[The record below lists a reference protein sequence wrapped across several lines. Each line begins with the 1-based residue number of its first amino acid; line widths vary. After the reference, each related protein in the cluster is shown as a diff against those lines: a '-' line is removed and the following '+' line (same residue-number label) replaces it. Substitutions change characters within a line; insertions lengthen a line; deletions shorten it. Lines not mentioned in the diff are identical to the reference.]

1 MQNTN
6 RNDKLYIRTYR
17 EIRKYIVQ
25 NNLQPGDLLPT
36 EQKLCETLGVSRNVL
51 RESIKSMELM
61 GMVRA
66 CPGKGT
72 EVQAFNL
79 DFILQNVLFFQ
90 VGPQEEHSIREM
102 FGVRKVLELAYMRQA
117 FHAMTEEDVR
127 ALRSLADAMRDSSR
141 ELSQSY
147 TSFVENISGGLS
159 RTMGLFEENMHAVVS
174 LLDGKLESIEK
185 TAKTAQSAYTDKAD
199 RLNAGTDGLLSAL
212 SQLQRALGDMTRSVQ
227 AAGDALGEK
236 ADKEG

>member
-127 ALRSLADAMRDSSR
+127 ALRSLADAMRDNWSR
-141 ELSQSY
+141 GVFFIQEDKNFHL
-147 TSFVENISGGLS
+147 T
-159 RTMGLFEENMHAVVS
+159 LFRSLHNDVLLS
-174 LLDGKLESIEK
+174 LLEAIWSVDDGFELEKKQPHLEQTFTKHEAIV
-185 TAKTAQSAYTDKAD
+185 A
-199 RLNAGTDGLLSAL
+199 AL
-212 SQLQRALGDMTRSVQ
+212 ENHSYPAFARAMEAHFSSGKYLGMTSY
-227 AAGDALGEK
+227 E
-236 ADKEG
+236 EF

>member
-6 RNDKLYIRTYR
+6 RNDKFYIRTYR

-127 ALRSLADAMRDSSR
+127 ALRSLADAMRDNWSR
-141 ELSQSY
+141 GVFFIQEDKDFHL
-147 TSFVENISGGLS
+147 T
-159 RTMGLFEENMHAVVS
+159 LFRSLHNDVLLS
-174 LLDGKLESIEK
+174 LLEAIWSVDDGFELEKKQPHLEQTVTKHEAIV
-185 TAKTAQSAYTDKAD
+185 A
-199 RLNAGTDGLLSAL
+199 AL
-212 SQLQRALGDMTRSVQ
+212 ENHSYPAFARAMEAHFSSGKYLGMTSY
-227 AAGDALGEK
+227 E
-236 ADKEG
+236 EF

>member
-127 ALRSLADAMRDSSR
+127 ALRSLADAMRDNWSR
-141 ELSQSY
+141 GVFFIQEDKNFHL
-147 TSFVENISGGLS
+147 T
-159 RTMGLFEENMHAVVS
+159 LFRSLHNDVLLS
-174 LLDGKLESIEK
+174 LLEAIWSVDDGFELEKKQPHLEQTVTKHEAIV
-185 TAKTAQSAYTDKAD
+185 TALENHSYPAFARAMEAHFSSGKYT
-199 RLNAGTDGLLSAL
+199 G
-212 SQLQRALGDMTRSVQ
+212 MTSY
-227 AAGDALGEK
+227 E
-236 ADKEG
+236 EF

>member
-6 RNDKLYIRTYR
+6 RDDKLYIRTYR

-127 ALRSLADAMRDSSR
+127 ALRSLADAMRDNWSR
-141 ELSQSY
+141 GVFFIQEDKDFHL
-147 TSFVENISGGLS
+147 T
-159 RTMGLFEENMHAVVS
+159 LFRSLHNDVLLS
-174 LLDGKLESIEK
+174 LLEAIWSVDDGFELEKKQPHLEQTVTKHEAIV
-185 TAKTAQSAYTDKAD
+185 TALENHSFLAFARAMESHFSSGKYT
-199 RLNAGTDGLLSAL
+199 G
-212 SQLQRALGDMTRSVQ
+212 MTSY
-227 AAGDALGEK
+227 E
-236 ADKEG
+236 EF

>member
-127 ALRSLADAMRDSSR
+127 ALRSLADAMRDNWSR
-141 ELSQSY
+141 GVFFIQEDKDFHL
-147 TSFVENISGGLS
+147 T
-159 RTMGLFEENMHAVVS
+159 LFRSLHNDVLLS
-174 LLDGKLESIEK
+174 LLEAIWSVDDVFELEKKQPHLEQTVTKHEAIVAALENHSYPAFARAMEAHFSSGK
-185 TAKTAQSAYTDKAD
+185 Y
-199 RLNAGTDGLLSAL
+199 
-212 SQLQRALGDMTRSVQ
+212 LGMTSY
-227 AAGDALGEK
+227 E
-236 ADKEG
+236 EF

>member
-6 RNDKLYIRTYR
+6 RDDKLYIRTYR

-51 RESIKSMELM
+51 REAIKSMELM

-127 ALRSLADAMRDSSR
+127 TLRSLADAMRDNWSR
-141 ELSQSY
+141 GVFFIQEDKDFHL
-147 TSFVENISGGLS
+147 T
-159 RTMGLFEENMHAVVS
+159 LFRSLHNNVLLS
-174 LLDGKLESIEK
+174 LLEAIWAVDDGFELEKKQPHLEQTVTKHEAIV
-185 TAKTAQSAYTDKAD
+185 A
-199 RLNAGTDGLLSAL
+199 AL
-212 SQLQRALGDMTRSVQ
+212 ENHSYPAFARAMEAHFSSGKYLGMTSY
-227 AAGDALGEK
+227 E
-236 ADKEG
+236 EF

>member
-127 ALRSLADAMRDSSR
+127 ALRSLADAMRDNWSR
-141 ELSQSY
+141 GVFFIQEDKNFHL
-147 TSFVENISGGLS
+147 T
-159 RTMGLFEENMHAVVS
+159 LFLS
-174 LLDGKLESIEK
+174 LLEAIWSVDDGFELEKKQPHLEQTVTKHEAIV
-185 TAKTAQSAYTDKAD
+185 A
-199 RLNAGTDGLLSAL
+199 AL
-212 SQLQRALGDMTRSVQ
+212 ENHSYPAFARAMEAHFSSGKYLGMTSY
-227 AAGDALGEK
+227 E
-236 ADKEG
+236 EF

>member
-6 RNDKLYIRTYR
+6 RNDKLYIRTSR

-90 VGPQEEHSIREM
+90 VGPQEEHCIREM

-127 ALRSLADAMRDSSR
+127 ALRSLADAMRDNWSR
-141 ELSQSY
+141 GVFFIQEDKDFHL
-147 TSFVENISGGLS
+147 T
-159 RTMGLFEENMHAVVS
+159 LFRSLHNDVLLS
-174 LLDGKLESIEK
+174 LLEAIWSVDDGFELEKKQPHLEQTVTKHEAIV
-185 TAKTAQSAYTDKAD
+185 A
-199 RLNAGTDGLLSAL
+199 AL
-212 SQLQRALGDMTRSVQ
+212 ENHSYPAFARAMEAHFSSGKYLGMTSY
-227 AAGDALGEK
+227 E
-236 ADKEG
+236 EF

>member
-1 MQNTN
+1 MQNKN

-127 ALRSLADAMRDSSR
+127 ALRSLADAMRDNWSR
-141 ELSQSY
+141 GVFFIQEDKDFHL
-147 TSFVENISGGLS
+147 T
-159 RTMGLFEENMHAVVS
+159 LFRSLHNDVLLS
-174 LLDGKLESIEK
+174 LLEAIWSVDDGFELEKKQPHLEQTVTKHEAIV
-185 TAKTAQSAYTDKAD
+185 A
-199 RLNAGTDGLLSAL
+199 AL
-212 SQLQRALGDMTRSVQ
+212 ENHSYPAFARAMEAHFSSGKYLGMTSY
-227 AAGDALGEK
+227 E
-236 ADKEG
+236 EF

>member
-36 EQKLCETLGVSRNVL
+36 EQKLCGTLGVSRNVL

-127 ALRSLADAMRDSSR
+127 ALRSLADAMRDNWSR
-141 ELSQSY
+141 GVFFIQEDKDFHL
-147 TSFVENISGGLS
+147 T
-159 RTMGLFEENMHAVVS
+159 LFRSLHNDVLLS
-174 LLDGKLESIEK
+174 LLEAIWSVDDGFELEKKQPHLEQTVTKHGAIV
-185 TAKTAQSAYTDKAD
+185 A
-199 RLNAGTDGLLSAL
+199 AL
-212 SQLQRALGDMTRSVQ
+212 ENHSYPAFARAMEAHFSSGKYLGMTSY
-227 AAGDALGEK
+227 E
-236 ADKEG
+236 EF

>member
-117 FHAMTEEDVR
+117 FHAMTEEDVMR
-127 ALRSLADAMRDSSR
+127 DNWSRGVFFIQEDKDFHLTLFRSLHNDV
-141 ELSQSY
+141 L
-147 TSFVENISGGLS
+147 L
-159 RTMGLFEENMHAVVS
+159 S
-174 LLDGKLESIEK
+174 LLEAIWSVDDGFELEKKQPHLEQTVTKHEAIV
-185 TAKTAQSAYTDKAD
+185 A
-199 RLNAGTDGLLSAL
+199 AL
-212 SQLQRALGDMTRSVQ
+212 ENHSYPAFARAMEAHFSSGKYLGMTSY
-227 AAGDALGEK
+227 E
-236 ADKEG
+236 EF

>member
-51 RESIKSMELM
+51 REAIKSMELM

-127 ALRSLADAMRDSSR
+127 TLRSLADAMRDNWSR
-141 ELSQSY
+141 GVFFIQEDKDFHL
-147 TSFVENISGGLS
+147 T
-159 RTMGLFEENMHAVVS
+159 LFRSLHNNVLLS
-174 LLDGKLESIEK
+174 LLEAIWAVDDGFELEKKQPHLEQTVTKHEAIV
-185 TAKTAQSAYTDKAD
+185 A
-199 RLNAGTDGLLSAL
+199 AL
-212 SQLQRALGDMTRSVQ
+212 ENHSYPAFARAMEAHFSSGKYLGMTSY
-227 AAGDALGEK
+227 E
-236 ADKEG
+236 EF

>member
-66 CPGKGT
+66 FPGKGT

-127 ALRSLADAMRDSSR
+127 ALRSLADAMRDNWSR
-141 ELSQSY
+141 GVFFIQEDKNFHL
-147 TSFVENISGGLS
+147 T
-159 RTMGLFEENMHAVVS
+159 LFRSLHNDVLLS
-174 LLDGKLESIEK
+174 LLEAIWSVDDGFELEKKQPHLEQTVTKHEAIV
-185 TAKTAQSAYTDKAD
+185 A
-199 RLNAGTDGLLSAL
+199 AL
-212 SQLQRALGDMTRSVQ
+212 ENHSYPAFARAMEAHFSSGKYLGMTSY
-227 AAGDALGEK
+227 E
-236 ADKEG
+236 EF

>member
-117 FHAMTEEDVR
+117 FHAVTEEDIQLMR
-127 ALRSLADAMRDSSR
+127 GCADTMREKWAQGEFFIQEDKTFH
-141 ELSQSY
+141 L
-147 TSFVENISGGLS
+147 T
-159 RTMGLFEENMHAVVS
+159 LFRPLQNDVLLS
-174 LLDGKLESIEK
+174 LLEAIWAVDDGFELEKKQPHLE
-185 TAKTAQSAYTDKAD
+185 YTISKHEAII
-199 RLNAGTDGLLSAL
+199 AAL
-212 SQLQRALGDMTRSVQ
+212 ENHSYPAFARAMEAHFSSGKYLGMTSY
-227 AAGDALGEK
+227 E
-236 ADKEG
+236 EF

>member
-6 RNDKLYIRTYR
+6 RDDKLYIRTYR

-90 VGPQEEHSIREM
+90 MGPQEEHSIREM

-127 ALRSLADAMRDSSR
+127 TLRSLADAMRDNWSR
-141 ELSQSY
+141 GVFFIQEDKDFHL
-147 TSFVENISGGLS
+147 T
-159 RTMGLFEENMHAVVS
+159 LFRSLHNDVLLS
-174 LLDGKLESIEK
+174 LLEAIWSVDDGFELEKKQPHLEQTVTKHEAIV
-185 TAKTAQSAYTDKAD
+185 A
-199 RLNAGTDGLLSAL
+199 AL
-212 SQLQRALGDMTRSVQ
+212 ENHSYPAFARAMEAHFSSGKYLGMTSY
-227 AAGDALGEK
+227 E
-236 ADKEG
+236 EF

>member
-102 FGVRKVLELAYMRQA
+102 FVVRKVLELAYMRQA

-127 ALRSLADAMRDSSR
+127 ALRSLADAMRDNWSR
-141 ELSQSY
+141 GVFFIQEDKDFHL
-147 TSFVENISGGLS
+147 T
-159 RTMGLFEENMHAVVS
+159 LFRSLHNDVLLS
-174 LLDGKLESIEK
+174 LLEAIWSVDDGFELEKKQPHLEQTVTKHEAIV
-185 TAKTAQSAYTDKAD
+185 A
-199 RLNAGTDGLLSAL
+199 AL
-212 SQLQRALGDMTRSVQ
+212 ENHSYPAFARAMEAHFSSGKYLGMTSY
-227 AAGDALGEK
+227 E
-236 ADKEG
+236 EF

>member
-79 DFILQNVLFFQ
+79 DFILQNVLFLQ

-127 ALRSLADAMRDSSR
+127 ALQRMADAMRDNWSR
-141 ELSQSY
+141 GVFFIQEDKDFHL
-147 TSFVENISGGLS
+147 T
-159 RTMGLFEENMHAVVS
+159 LFRSLHNDVLLS
-174 LLDGKLESIEK
+174 LLEAIWSVDDGFELEKKQPHLEQTVTKHEAIV
-185 TAKTAQSAYTDKAD
+185 A
-199 RLNAGTDGLLSAL
+199 AL
-212 SQLQRALGDMTRSVQ
+212 ENHSYPAFARAMEAHFSSGKYLGMTSY
-227 AAGDALGEK
+227 E
-236 ADKEG
+236 EF

>member
-127 ALRSLADAMRDSSR
+127 ALRSLADAMRDNWSR
-141 ELSQSY
+141 GVFFIQEDKDFHL
-147 TSFVENISGGLS
+147 T
-159 RTMGLFEENMHAVVS
+159 LFRSLHNDVLLS
-174 LLDGKLESIEK
+174 LLEAIWSVYDGFELEKKQPHLEQTVTKHEAIV
-185 TAKTAQSAYTDKAD
+185 A
-199 RLNAGTDGLLSAL
+199 AL
-212 SQLQRALGDMTRSVQ
+212 ENHSYPAFARAMEAHFSSGKYLGMTSY
-227 AAGDALGEK
+227 E
-236 ADKEG
+236 EF

>member
-6 RNDKLYIRTYR
+6 RDDKLYIRTYR

-90 VGPQEEHSIREM
+90 MGPQEEHSIREM

-127 ALRSLADAMRDSSR
+127 ALRSLADAMRDNWSR
-141 ELSQSY
+141 GVFFIQEDKDFHL
-147 TSFVENISGGLS
+147 T
-159 RTMGLFEENMHAVVS
+159 LFRSLHNNVLLS
-174 LLDGKLESIEK
+174 LLEAIWAVDDGFELEKKQPHLEQTVTKHEAIV
-185 TAKTAQSAYTDKAD
+185 A
-199 RLNAGTDGLLSAL
+199 AL
-212 SQLQRALGDMTRSVQ
+212 ENHSYPAFARAMEAHFSSGKYLGMTSY
-227 AAGDALGEK
+227 E
-236 ADKEG
+236 EF

>member
-6 RNDKLYIRTYR
+6 RDDKLYIRTYR

-51 RESIKSMELM
+51 REAIKSMELM

-127 ALRSLADAMRDSSR
+127 ALRSLADAMRDNWSR
-141 ELSQSY
+141 GVFFIQEDKDFHL
-147 TSFVENISGGLS
+147 T
-159 RTMGLFEENMHAVVS
+159 LFRSLHNDVLLS
-174 LLDGKLESIEK
+174 LLEAIWSVDDGFELEKKQPHLEQTVTKHEAIV
-185 TAKTAQSAYTDKAD
+185 A
-199 RLNAGTDGLLSAL
+199 AL
-212 SQLQRALGDMTRSVQ
+212 ENHSYPAFARAMEAHFSSGKYLGMTSY
-227 AAGDALGEK
+227 E
-236 ADKEG
+236 EF

>member
-127 ALRSLADAMRDSSR
+127 ALRSLADAMRDNWSR
-141 ELSQSY
+141 GVFFIQEDKDFHL
-147 TSFVENISGGLS
+147 T
-159 RTMGLFEENMHAVVS
+159 LFRSLHNDVLLS
-174 LLDGKLESIEK
+174 LLEAIWSVDDDFELEKKQPHLEQTVTKHEAIVAALENHSYPAFARAMEAHFSSGK
-185 TAKTAQSAYTDKAD
+185 Y
-199 RLNAGTDGLLSAL
+199 
-212 SQLQRALGDMTRSVQ
+212 LGMTSY
-227 AAGDALGEK
+227 E
-236 ADKEG
+236 EF

>member
-6 RNDKLYIRTYR
+6 RDDKLYIRTYR

-127 ALRSLADAMRDSSR
+127 ALRSLADAMRDNWSR
-141 ELSQSY
+141 GVFFIQEDKNFHL
-147 TSFVENISGGLS
+147 T
-159 RTMGLFEENMHAVVS
+159 LFRSLHNDVLLS
-174 LLDGKLESIEK
+174 LLEAIWSVDDGFELEKKQPHLEQTVTKHEAIV
-185 TAKTAQSAYTDKAD
+185 A
-199 RLNAGTDGLLSAL
+199 AL
-212 SQLQRALGDMTRSVQ
+212 ENHSYPAFARAMEAHFSSGKYLGMTSY
-227 AAGDALGEK
+227 E
-236 ADKEG
+236 EF

>member
-1 MQNTN
+1 VQNTN

-127 ALRSLADAMRDSSR
+127 ALRSLADAMRDNWSR
-141 ELSQSY
+141 GVFFIQEDKDFHL
-147 TSFVENISGGLS
+147 T
-159 RTMGLFEENMHAVVS
+159 LFRSLHNDVLLS
-174 LLDGKLESIEK
+174 LLEAIWSVDDDFELEKKQPHLEQTVTKHEAIVAALENHSYPAFARAMEAHFSSGK
-185 TAKTAQSAYTDKAD
+185 Y
-199 RLNAGTDGLLSAL
+199 
-212 SQLQRALGDMTRSVQ
+212 LGMTSY
-227 AAGDALGEK
+227 E
-236 ADKEG
+236 EF

>member
-127 ALRSLADAMRDSSR
+127 ALRSLADAMRDNWSR
-141 ELSQSY
+141 GVFFIQEDKDFHL
-147 TSFVENISGGLS
+147 T
-159 RTMGLFEENMHAVVS
+159 LFRSLHNDVLLS
-174 LLDGKLESIEK
+174 LLEAIWSVDDGFELEKKQPHLEQTVTKHEAIV
-185 TAKTAQSAYTDKAD
+185 A
-199 RLNAGTDGLLSAL
+199 AL
-212 SQLQRALGDMTRSVQ
+212 ENHSYPAFARAMEAHFSSGKYLGMT
-227 AAGDALGEK
+227 
-236 ADKEG
+236 

>member
-79 DFILQNVLFFQ
+79 DFILQNVLYFQ

-127 ALRSLADAMRDSSR
+127 ALRSLADAMRDNWSR
-141 ELSQSY
+141 GVFFIQEDKDFHL
-147 TSFVENISGGLS
+147 T
-159 RTMGLFEENMHAVVS
+159 LFRSLHNNVLLS
-174 LLDGKLESIEK
+174 LLEAIWAVDDGFELEKKQPHLEQTVTKHEAIV
-185 TAKTAQSAYTDKAD
+185 A
-199 RLNAGTDGLLSAL
+199 AL
-212 SQLQRALGDMTRSVQ
+212 ENHSYPAFARAMEAHFSSGKYLGMTSY
-227 AAGDALGEK
+227 E
-236 ADKEG
+236 EF

>member
-127 ALRSLADAMRDSSR
+127 TLRSLADAMRDNWSR
-141 ELSQSY
+141 GVFFIQEDKDFHL
-147 TSFVENISGGLS
+147 T
-159 RTMGLFEENMHAVVS
+159 LFRSLHNDVLLS
-174 LLDGKLESIEK
+174 LLEAIWSVDDGFELEKKQPHLEQTVTKHEAIV
-185 TAKTAQSAYTDKAD
+185 A
-199 RLNAGTDGLLSAL
+199 AL
-212 SQLQRALGDMTRSVQ
+212 ENHSYPAFARAMEAHFSSGKYLGMTSY
-227 AAGDALGEK
+227 E
-236 ADKEG
+236 EF

>member
-6 RNDKLYIRTYR
+6 RDDKLYIRTYR

-127 ALRSLADAMRDSSR
+127 ALRSLADAMRDNWSR
-141 ELSQSY
+141 GVFFIQEDKDFHL
-147 TSFVENISGGLS
+147 T
-159 RTMGLFEENMHAVVS
+159 LFRSLHNDVLLS
-174 LLDGKLESIEK
+174 LLEAIWSVDDGFELEKKQPHLEQTVTKHEAIV
-185 TAKTAQSAYTDKAD
+185 A
-199 RLNAGTDGLLSAL
+199 AL
-212 SQLQRALGDMTRSVQ
+212 ENHSYPAFARAMEAHFSSGKYLCMTSY
-227 AAGDALGEK
+227 E
-236 ADKEG
+236 EF

>member
-51 RESIKSMELM
+51 RESVKSMELM

-127 ALRSLADAMRDSSR
+127 ALRSLADAMRDNWSR
-141 ELSQSY
+141 GVFFIQEDKDFHL
-147 TSFVENISGGLS
+147 T
-159 RTMGLFEENMHAVVS
+159 LFRSLHNDVLLS
-174 LLDGKLESIEK
+174 LLEAIWSVDDGFELEKKQPHLEQTVTKHEAIV
-185 TAKTAQSAYTDKAD
+185 A
-199 RLNAGTDGLLSAL
+199 AL
-212 SQLQRALGDMTRSVQ
+212 ENHSYPAFARAMEAHFSSGKYLGMTSY
-227 AAGDALGEK
+227 E
-236 ADKEG
+236 EF

>member
-1 MQNTN
+1 VQNTN

-127 ALRSLADAMRDSSR
+127 ALRSLADAMRDNWSR
-141 ELSQSY
+141 GVFFIQEDKDFHL
-147 TSFVENISGGLS
+147 T
-159 RTMGLFEENMHAVVS
+159 LFRSLHNDVLLS
-174 LLDGKLESIEK
+174 LLEAIWSVDDGFELEKKQPHLEQTVTKHEAIV
-185 TAKTAQSAYTDKAD
+185 A
-199 RLNAGTDGLLSAL
+199 AL
-212 SQLQRALGDMTRSVQ
+212 ENHSYPAFARAMEAHFSSGKYLGMTSY
-227 AAGDALGEK
+227 E
-236 ADKEG
+236 EF